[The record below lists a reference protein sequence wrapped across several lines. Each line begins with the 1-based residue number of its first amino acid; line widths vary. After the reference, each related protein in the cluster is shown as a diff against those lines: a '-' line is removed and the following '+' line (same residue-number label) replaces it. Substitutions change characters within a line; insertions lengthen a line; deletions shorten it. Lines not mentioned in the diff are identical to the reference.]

1 MKQEDGSVIHEP
13 EQILEKQ
20 ENFFR
25 EIYRSQGVSPEGDA
39 FKHFFQADGLNH
51 LENKEADSCE
61 GLLTL

>member
-25 EIYRSQGVSPEGDA
+25 EIYRSQGVSRR
-39 FKHFFQADGLNH
+39 
-51 LENKEADSCE
+51 
-61 GLLTL
+61 